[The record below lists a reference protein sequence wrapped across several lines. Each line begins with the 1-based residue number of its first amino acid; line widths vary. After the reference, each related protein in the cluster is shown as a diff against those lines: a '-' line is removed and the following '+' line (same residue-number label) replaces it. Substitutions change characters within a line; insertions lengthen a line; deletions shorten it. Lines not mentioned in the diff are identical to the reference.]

1 MKKCCIFD
9 LDGTLLNTIDTIA
22 YYGNNALNKHGFSSI
37 DTEKYKYFVG
47 SGAKNLIL
55 RMLSHLGVEDKEVF
69 DKIYG
74 DYMKAYD
81 ADVLYLTHIYDGIEK
96 MLGELK
102 AKGIKLAVLSNK
114 PDFAARSAVEM
125 FFGKDY
131 FDVVFGQREN
141 VAIKPDPAGV
151 FEILNILDVE
161 KDDCLYIGDTAVD
174 MKTGKSAGLY
184 TVGVLWGFREKE
196 ELEGANADSIIERP
210 EELLKFL

>member
-1 MKKCCIFD
+1 M
-9 LDGTLLNTIDTIA
+9 LS
-22 YYGNNALNKHGFSSI
+22 Y
-37 DTEKYKYFVG
+37 
-47 SGAKNLIL
+47 SGADD
-55 RMLSHLGVEDKEVF
+55 EETF
-69 DKIYG
+69 DKVYG

-81 ADVLYLTHIYDGIEK
+81 ADVLYLTYIYDGIKET
-96 MLGELK
+96 LEALK
-102 AKGIKLAVLSNK
+102 EKGIELAVLSNK

-151 FEILNILDVE
+151 FEILDILAAE
-161 KDDCLYIGDTAVD
+161 KEDCLYIGDTAVD

-196 ELEGANADSIIERP
+196 ELESANADSIIESP